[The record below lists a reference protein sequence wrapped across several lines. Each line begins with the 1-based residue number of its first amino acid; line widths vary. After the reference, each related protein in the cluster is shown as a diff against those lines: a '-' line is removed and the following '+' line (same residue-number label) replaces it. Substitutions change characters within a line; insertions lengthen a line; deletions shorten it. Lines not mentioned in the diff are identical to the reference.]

1 MQSFDFIRDE
11 HTRRMVSNGYQAVEQ
26 LELWSWLKSFEPE
39 DNEGFMFSSNGNIS
53 RIVEK
58 MESLPDPPGHSGSS
72 FAITMRQL
80 EFIAKHGMD
89 KYKIE
94 ITNN

>member
-1 MQSFDFIRDE
+1 MQSFDFIIDE
-11 HTRRMVSNGYQAVEQ
+11 HTRRLVSNGYQAVEQ
-26 LELWSWLKSFEPE
+26 LELWSWMKSFEPE
-39 DNEGFMFSSNGNIS
+39 ANEGFMFSSNRNIS
-53 RIVEK
+53 KIMKK

-72 FAITMRQL
+72 FGMTMRHL